1 MEKAGSTS
9 IQRLLRDNGA
19 ALRRAGV
26 AYPLA
31 GSDRGNHNFLA
42 SAYIPLDSDRLSR
55 GARRVGRR
63 GLPGLLAEHR
73 TAIMAEIGKHD
84 RVVISGEHLFRLA
97 AGEVG
102 ALKRDLEAAGV
113 RETGFLASCAAR
125 PRSISPRPADEGLGH
140 VPFAQHVL
148 CSYSARAA
156 GWLEHF
162 DCAFLEFRT
171 LANSD
176 LGIIGT
182 FIQQLEQALGVDLSD
197 LPRTVRD
204 ANDSMSPEEMQLVQ
218 NSPAMVPGRRWLAQP
233 ADHPA
238 GRGAAALSR
247 RELAQAHPSSRSR
260 GTDLEERHRNDVE
273 ALAALTG
280 VALAVSPGDTLGGP
294 IMAQQARDILANFD
308 EALHRRLVTR
318 VCSSR
323 YLGFRTKV
331 RQPGEELA
339 VAAPAGRRRLSEE
352 RTHAEQRSSVEP
364 RRPRIENHDLVGLLD
379 RGQPVRDDEAGR
391 PAMRWLSAFFT
402 ARSNSP
408 SSDEV
413 ASSNRRSGA
422 SLISARAMA
431 MR

>member
-1 MEKAGSTS
+1 MTRCLIHIGMEKTGSTS

-55 GARRVGRR
+55 GARSGRAAR
-63 GLPGLLAEHR
+63 SQGFLDENRA
-73 TAIMAEIGKHD
+73 AIMAEIGKHD

-113 RETGFLASCAAR
+113 RETRVFGVLRSPASFYLSFVQQVLKGSATF
-125 PRSISPRPADEGLGH
+125 PSPDAFF
-140 VPFAQHVL
+140 VP
-148 CSYSARAA
+148 YSARAA

-171 LANSD
+171 LVDSD

-182 FIQQLEQALGVDLSD
+182 FIQQLEQALGVDLSA
-197 LPRTVRD
+197 LPRTVRVV
-204 ANDSMSPEEMQLVQ
+204 NDSMSPEEMQLVQ
-218 NSPAMVPGRRWLAQP
+218 DFRRQWFPGDEGLLNRPTTRLVGALRRYRDESWRKPILRPEVEA
-233 ADHPA
+233 
-238 GRGAAALSR
+238 RIS
-247 RELAQAHPSSRSR
+247 
-260 GTDLEERHRNDVE
+260 ERHRKDVE

-308 EALHRRLVTR
+308 EALHRRLVAR

-323 YLGFRTKV
+323 YLGFRTRFANLVKSLGG
-331 RQPGEELA
+331 R
-339 VAAPAGRRRLSEE
+339 AGRA
-352 RTHAEQRSSVEP
+352 T
-364 RRPRIENHDLVGLLD
+364 
-379 RGQPVRDDEAGR
+379 
-391 PAMRWLSAFFT
+391 PA
-402 ARSNSP
+402 
-408 SSDEV
+408 V
-413 ASSNRRSGA
+413 
-422 SLISARAMA
+422 
-431 MR
+431 